1 MSFRENQ
8 QSNVALPNALAQNTC
23 RHYLK
28 DFFPFS
34 FFEEVQ
40 EEEGEIKE
48 IRSDKVKLSQ
58 QNSEA

>member
-1 MSFRENQ
+1 MLLYQ
-8 QSNVALPNALAQNTC
+8 MHL
-23 RHYLK
+23 LK
-28 DFFPFS
+28 IPVDITWRTFFLFL

-48 IRSDKVKLSQ
+48 IRSDKVELSQ